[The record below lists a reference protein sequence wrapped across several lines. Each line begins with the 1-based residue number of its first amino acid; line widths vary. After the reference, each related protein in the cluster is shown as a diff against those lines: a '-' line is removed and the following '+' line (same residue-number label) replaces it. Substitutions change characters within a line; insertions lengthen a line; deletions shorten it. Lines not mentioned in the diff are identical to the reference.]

1 MGRAGG
7 SHDAGRKPRE
17 RARETPYT
25 PPVVYSYFDSY
36 FDNQINIYK
45 QGLFFLRRR
54 TFCILRRHQNLMT
67 VHSLKRCSDG
77 QAGHGDLGRWV
88 WYSWVTDCWDSTC
101 PHLSIIGGSSGDAWS
116 LEIGHAKM
124 E

>member
-77 QAGHGDLGRWV
+77 QYGHLKGLLLLLL
-88 WYSWVTDCWDSTC
+88 SLVTDCLDRTC